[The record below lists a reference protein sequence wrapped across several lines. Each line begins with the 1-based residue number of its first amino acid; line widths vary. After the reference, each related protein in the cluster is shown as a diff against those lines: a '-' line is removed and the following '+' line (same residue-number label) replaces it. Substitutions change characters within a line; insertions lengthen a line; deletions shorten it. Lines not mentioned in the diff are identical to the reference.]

1 MRTFRQFAA
10 LLDLNIRGLAR
21 RPWSSLVIVVGMASV
36 VGVLISLLSFS
47 AGASRTIESMADPTR
62 AIVIRKG
69 RTEEAGQQISREVA
83 AAVVSAP
90 GIKKSADG
98 TPIASIEN
106 INLIPVKRRSDGV
119 PLLMLVRGVG
129 PKAFELRP
137 EMRLVSGR
145 MFRPGN
151 NELIAGTAAQTQ
163 FTGLG
168 VGDKVSLADGEW
180 LIVGAFDSGG
190 SVMGG
195 QLLGDTDGLM
205 ASRRANGYG
214 ALTVRLESPAAL
226 DTLKAALESNPSLDV
241 EVQPTGVF
249 YANSAGEWTGWFE
262 TVAYVLG
269 AIMALGALF
278 ATFNLMHTAVKSR
291 ARDVATLRA
300 LGFGA
305 IPVALSVMAEV
316 LLLSLAG
323 AAIGAGVAWLLFNG
337 NANDIRGRVVFELAV
352 TPRLVAIG
360 TAWALVIAL
369 LASAAPAIRSAR
381 LPVATA
387 LRAS

>member
-1 MRTFRQFAA
+1 MRAFRQFAA

-226 DTLKAALESNPSLDV
+226 ETLKAALESNPSLDV